1 MKNNEAAKRSRDMRI
16 KREKVVFE
24 ENSRLEQEN
33 RDLRTEMVIFKA
45 VCERASPFFFYSGP
59 LNACFVQ

>member
-24 ENSRLEQEN
+24 ENSRLDQDN
-33 RDLRTEMVIFKA
+33 REMRTEMVNMMGW
-45 VCERASPFFFYSGP
+45 ERVVRFISVLLAII
-59 LNACFVQ
+59 NKK

>member
-24 ENSRLEQEN
+24 ENSRLDQDN
-33 RDLRTEMVIFKA
+33 REMRTEMVNMM
-45 VCERASPFFFYSGP
+45 G
-59 LNACFVQ
+59 